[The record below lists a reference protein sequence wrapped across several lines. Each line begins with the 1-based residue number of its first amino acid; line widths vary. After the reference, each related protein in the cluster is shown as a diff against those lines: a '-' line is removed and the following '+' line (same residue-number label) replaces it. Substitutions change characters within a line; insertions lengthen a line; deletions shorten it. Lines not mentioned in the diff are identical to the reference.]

1 MNDQDLKRL
10 WDSRPNG
17 GQVNLVKLLEELSRL
32 KAENEKLK
40 ERIFRLETRLS
51 EISD

>member
-1 MNDQDLKRL
+1 VSFQ
-10 WDSRPNG
+10 SNG
-17 GQVNLVKLLEELSRL
+17 GQINLVKLLEELSRL

-40 ERIFRLETRLS
+40 ERIFRLETRLA